1 MEYLL
6 TSRSEIGIIQKSSL
20 RCSGNVIY
28 SFCNFGSSDFI
39 FQQLHGVMAVRSVP
53 SALPFKTCDV
63 FGNPLKPF
71 NFLPIQTR
79 NFQTKTLVAKR
90 RANTRT
96 ESAKIRNRRTLKKNG
111 CVCLE
116 SMLFLGDHFKY
127 IRGSDIMRK
136 EFNGT
141 RTKPRLSIFCSTKQ
155 LYAMLVD
162 DQSKKCL
169 FYGST
174 LQKPLRGDPP
184 RSTIEA
190 AECLGEEL
198 IKACMDLKINE
209 ISSYDR
215 NGFAGGERMQAFEI
229 AISRHGF
236 LPR

>member
-96 ESAKIRNRRTLKKNG
+96 ESAKIRNRRTLKK
-111 CVCLE
+111 
-116 SMLFLGDHFKY
+116 
-127 IRGSDIMRK
+127 
-136 EFNGT
+136 FNGT
-141 RTKPRLSIFCSTKQ
+141 RTKPRLSVFCSTKQ

-184 RSTIEA
+184 SSTIEA

>member
-1 MEYLL
+1 MEYLV
-6 TSRSEIGIIQKSSL
+6 TSRSEIGNFQKSS
-20 RCSGNVIY
+20 
-28 SFCNFGSSDFI
+28 
-39 FQQLHGVMAVRSVP
+39 QLHSVMAVKIFP

-79 NFQTKTLVAKR
+79 NFRTKTLVAKR

-96 ESAKIRNRRTLKKNG
+96 ESAKIRNRITLKK
-111 CVCLE
+111 
-116 SMLFLGDHFKY
+116 
-127 IRGSDIMRK
+127 
-136 EFNGT
+136 FNGT
-141 RTKPRLSIFCSTKQ
+141 RAKPRLSVFCSTKQ

-162 DQSKKCL
+162 DQNKKCL

-174 LQKPLRGDPP
+174 LQKPLRSDPP

-215 NGFAGGERMQAFEI
+215 NGFAAGERMQAFEI